1 MTVISLAGLLRH
13 SETLNFGEFIFR
25 IISITGWIIH
35 HLQNYK
41 DFLSLKNNTS
51 PLKAKPYF
59 LVKGDDLSIFRVIN
73 SIIQGKGISFY
84 LNLLN

>member
-1 MTVISLAGLLRH
+1 MAVSSLVEILSYNDTLTF
-13 SETLNFGEFIFR
+13 ETFTFR